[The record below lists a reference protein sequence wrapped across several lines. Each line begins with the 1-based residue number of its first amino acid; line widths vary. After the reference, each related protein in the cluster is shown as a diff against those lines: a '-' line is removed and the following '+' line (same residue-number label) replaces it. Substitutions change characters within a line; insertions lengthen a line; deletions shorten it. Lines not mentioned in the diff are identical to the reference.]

1 MEKFY
6 VSLRRMPEKRHS
18 PHGFEIPRCGI
29 MAVRVRNG
37 CAFWGA
43 CRLKLAEITAAGGRN
58 RKYVVK

>member
-1 MEKFY
+1 M
-6 VSLRRMPEKRHS
+6 RHS
-18 PHGFEIPRCGI
+18 PRQACLSLDFEIPRCGI